1 MMSEPNEKSATAAQ
15 LVRTHMFGAAVAA
28 ILPVPLLD
36 IAVLGGVQLRMLRKL
51 AALYEVEFSEQ
62 RAKTIIGALVGVG
75 ITGGA
80 AGVLKM
86 LLPGTAK
93 IAFGVGALTIPPAS
107 TYALGRVFI
116 QHFESGGTI
125 WTFDPARAK
134 QDYDKEVGAGQK
146 VVAKQYSG
154 IKP

>member
-1 MMSEPNEKSATAAQ
+1 MSEPNEKSSAAMN
-15 LVRTHMFGAAVAA
+15 LVRAHMAAAAVAG

-36 IAVLGGVQLRMLRKL
+36 IAALGAIQLRMLRKL
-51 AALYEVEFSEQ
+51 AALYEVEFSDQ

-80 AGVLKM
+80 FGFLRM
-86 LLPGTAK
+86 LVPGTAK
-93 IAFGVGALTIPPAS
+93 IFLGLGAITLPPAS

-125 WTFDPARAK
+125 WTFDLSRAK
-134 QDYDKEVGAGQK
+134 ADYDKELPNAENQYVG
-146 VVAKQYSG
+146 V
-154 IKP
+154 KP